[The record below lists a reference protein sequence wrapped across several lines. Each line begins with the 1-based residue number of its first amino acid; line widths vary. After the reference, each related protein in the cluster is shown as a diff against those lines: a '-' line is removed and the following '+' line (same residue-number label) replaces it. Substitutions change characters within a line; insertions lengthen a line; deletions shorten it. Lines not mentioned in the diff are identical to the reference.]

1 MKRLLTPRRALGLLV
16 LVTVSTSSSLR
27 AKDAGRMQSLS
38 FAAGWFD
45 FNRQRDE
52 AFETRLEYR
61 WDRNASAPRRRG
73 RDADGRLHALLAR
86 RACPVARGVQGRE
99 ADAPVGGASVIEGG
113 GP

>member
-27 AKDAGRMQSLS
+27 ANDAGRMQSLS

-61 WDRNASAPRRRG
+61 WDAQRVCSAASRSRR
-73 RDADGRLHALLAR
+73 
-86 RACPVARGVQGRE
+86 
-99 ADAPVGGASVIEGG
+99 
-113 GP
+113 